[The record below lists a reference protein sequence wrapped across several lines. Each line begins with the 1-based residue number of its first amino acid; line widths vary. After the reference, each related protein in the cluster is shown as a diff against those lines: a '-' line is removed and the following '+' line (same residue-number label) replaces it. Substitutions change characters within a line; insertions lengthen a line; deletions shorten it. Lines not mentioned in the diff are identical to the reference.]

1 MANETQLIAKN
12 CLMSDL
18 MKFCASHR
26 KLANEI
32 IRLEISNSNIAET
45 KQIKLPNTLA
55 LVFPNLMYLKMLHA
69 QDILMD
75 QNQKWPP
82 KLVYLSIY
90 NSKMDKLPAFKNCA
104 SLQTLI
110 IDR

>member
-12 CLMSDL
+12 CLMSDF
-18 MKFCASHR
+18 MKFRATHR
-26 KLANEI
+26 KLAIQI
-32 IRLEISNSNIAET
+32 IRLEMSNSKIVKT

-55 LVFPNLMYLKMLHA
+55 LVFPNLIYLNMKHP
-69 QDILMD
+69 QNILMD

-90 NSKMDKLPAFKNCA
+90 NSKMDKLPAIKNCA

>member
-12 CLMSDL
+12 CLMSDF
-18 MKFCASHR
+18 MKFLASHR
-26 KLANEI
+26 KLANQI
-32 IRLEISNSNIAET
+32 IRLKMSNSNIVKT

-55 LVFPNLMYLKMLHA
+55 LVFPNLIYLNMLHA
-69 QDILMD
+69 HDILMD

-90 NSKMDKLPAFKNCA
+90 NSKMDKLPAFKNCV

>member
-1 MANETQLIAKN
+1 MANETQLIAKD
-12 CLMSDL
+12 CLMSDF
-18 MKFCASHR
+18 MKFRASHR

-32 IRLEISNSNIAET
+32 ISLEISNLNIIKT

-55 LVFPNLMYLKMLHA
+55 LVFPNLIHLNMLHVH
-69 QDILMD
+69 DILMD

-90 NSKMDKLPAFKNCA
+90 NSKMDKLPAFKNCT

>member
-1 MANETQLIAKN
+1 MANETQLIAKD
-12 CLMSDL
+12 CLMSDF
-18 MKFCASHR
+18 MKFRASHR

-32 IRLEISNSNIAET
+32 ISLEISNLNIIKT

-55 LVFPNLMYLKMLHA
+55 LVFPNLIYLNMLHA
-69 QDILMD
+69 HDILMV

>member
-1 MANETQLIAKN
+1 MENETQLIAKN
-12 CLMSDL
+12 CLMSDFL
-18 MKFCASHR
+18 KFRASNR
-26 KLANEI
+26 KLANQI
-32 IRLEISNSNIAET
+32 IRLEMSNSNIIKT

-55 LVFPNLMYLKMLHA
+55 LVFPNLIHLKMLHA
-69 QDILMD
+69 HDILMD

-90 NSKMDKLPAFKNCA
+90 NSKINKLPAFKNCA